1 MEWRWDGVKREM
13 RWSEKR
19 MERGEAEWEKEGKDG
34 EQVRISMELYSPFSW
49 ILIWSRNFFSLTLE
63 NPEIKQ
69 SMRK

>member
-34 EQVRISMELYSPFSW
+34 EQVRISMELYSHFSL
-49 ILIWSRNFFSLTLE
+49 ILIWSRNFSL
-63 NPEIKQ
+63 
-69 SMRK
+69 